1 MGEENNRNN
10 GMDQLLLDAL
20 TARMTTLMDQRLEN
34 FRAEVVHSDRER
46 PRRTSDRSATES
58 YYSHSNRSI
67 GTRRRRRD
75 QEERPKTS
83 DPLGGLKLKIPE
95 FKGTADPEEYLEW
108 EKKIELVFNCRDY
121 TAEYKM
127 KLAPTE
133 FKEYALSWWDNLV
146 TARRRAGD
154 FPVETW
160 NQMKVIMRKIFVP
173 SHYHRE
179 LHFKLRTLS
188 QGSRSVEEYY
198 KEMETLMLRADI
210 QEDREA
216 TMARFMGGL
225 NRDIMDRLEVH
236 HYVEMEE
243 LLHKAIMFEQQ
254 LKRRS
259 YKSSYGASKPHYQKD
274 EKTRESRPFSK
285 PKVEEQSV
293 KGKEVATA
301 SKSRDIQCYKC
312 KGYGHYASSCSNKR
326 VILIR
331 ENGDIE
337 SEEEVSESEEERVE
351 LPTRGELLVTRR
363 TLNLQAKT
371 DGDEQRENL
380 FHTRCMVHGKVCS
393 LVIDGGS
400 CTNVASETMVEK
412 LGLKV
417 IKRPTTYK
425 LQWLN
430 DEGELEVKHQ
440 VKVPLSIGKYE
451 EEILCDV
458 LPMDAGHILL
468 GRPWQSDRRTL
479 HDGFTN
485 RYSFEYKGK
494 KTVLVPLTPQ
504 EVHLDQIA
512 LKKNRASSESK
523 KKQQTNILLQ
533 PKGSSLPHL
542 LIVFKECLNIT
553 KPVQDLPSKIEF
565 LLQEFKD
572 VFPEEAP
579 QGLPPIRGIE
589 HQIDFIPGASLPNKP
604 AYRTNPLETK
614 ELQQQ
619 VTELMEKGHIRESMS
634 PCAVPVLLV
643 DLKSG
648 YHQIRMK
655 EGDEWKT
662 AFKTK
667 QGLYECKN
675 LDEHVEHLRK
685 VDEEK
690 IKAIKEWPSPKT
702 VGEVRS
708 FHGLAGFYRKFVKDF
723 STVAAPLTEV
733 IKKNVGFKW
742 EQFWCSLGMALN
754 SGSLEGG
761 WIWVVLR
768 GY

>member
-1 MGEENNRNN
+1 
-10 GMDQLLLDAL
+10 
-20 TARMTTLMDQRLEN
+20 
-34 FRAEVVHSDRER
+34 
-46 PRRTSDRSATES
+46 
-58 YYSHSNRSI
+58 
-67 GTRRRRRD
+67 
-75 QEERPKTS
+75 
-83 DPLGGLKLKIPE
+83 
-95 FKGTADPEEYLEW
+95 
-108 EKKIELVFNCRDY
+108 
-121 TAEYKM
+121 M

-179 LHFKLRTLS
+179 LYFKLRTLS
-188 QGSRSVEEYY
+188 QGSKSVEEYY

-243 LLHKAIMFEQQ
+243 LLHKAIIFEQQ

-259 YKSSYGASKPHYQKD
+259 YKSSCGTSNPHYQKD
-274 EKTRESRPFSK
+274 EKTRESKPFSK
-285 PKVEEQSV
+285 PKVEEQSI

-301 SKSRDIQCYKC
+301 SKTRDIQCYKC

-331 ENGDIE
+331 ENGEIE
-337 SEEEVSESEEERVE
+337 SEKEEQSESEEERVE
-351 LPTRGELLVTRR
+351 MPARGELLVARR
-363 TLNLQAKT
+363 TLNLQAKIV
-371 DGDEQRENL
+371 GDEQRENL
-380 FHTRCMVHGKVCS
+380 FHTRCMVQGKVCS

-400 CTNVASETMVEK
+400 CTNAASETMVEK
-412 LGLKV
+412 LGLK
-417 IKRPTTYK
+417 IMKRPTTYK

-440 VKVPLSIGKYE
+440 VKIPLSIGKYE
-451 EEILCDV
+451 DEILCDV

-494 KTVLVPLTPQ
+494 KIVLVPLTPQ

-512 LKKNRASSESK
+512 LKKNTASSESK
-523 KKQQTNILLQ
+523 TKQPANLLLQ

-542 LIVFKECLNIT
+542 LFVFKECLNIT
-553 KPVQDLPSKIEF
+553 KPVQDLLSKIQM

-604 AYRTNPLETK
+604 AYRTNPVETK

-643 DLKSG
+643 PKKDGSWRMCVDCRAINNITVKYRHPIPRLDDMLDELHGSSIFFKVDLKSG

-655 EGDEWKT
+655 EGDE
-662 AFKTK
+662 
-667 QGLYECKN
+667 
-675 LDEHVEHLRK
+675 
-685 VDEEK
+685 
-690 IKAIKEWPSPKT
+690 
-702 VGEVRS
+702 
-708 FHGLAGFYRKFVKDF
+708 
-723 STVAAPLTEV
+723 
-733 IKKNVGFKW
+733 
-742 EQFWCSLGMALN
+742 
-754 SGSLEGG
+754 
-761 WIWVVLR
+761 
-768 GY
+768 

>member
-1 MGEENNRNN
+1 
-10 GMDQLLLDAL
+10 
-20 TARMTTLMDQRLEN
+20 
-34 FRAEVVHSDRER
+34 
-46 PRRTSDRSATES
+46 
-58 YYSHSNRSI
+58 
-67 GTRRRRRD
+67 
-75 QEERPKTS
+75 
-83 DPLGGLKLKIPE
+83 
-95 FKGTADPEEYLEW
+95 
-108 EKKIELVFNCRDY
+108 
-121 TAEYKM
+121 
-127 KLAPTE
+127 
-133 FKEYALSWWDNLV
+133 
-146 TARRRAGD
+146 
-154 FPVETW
+154 
-160 NQMKVIMRKIFVP
+160 MRKRFVP

-351 LPTRGELLVTRR
+351 MPTRGELLVTRR

-371 DGDEQRENL
+371 DGNEQRENL

-417 IKRPTTYK
+417 IKRPTAYK

-523 KKQQTNILLQ
+523 KKQQANILLQ
-533 PKGSSLPHL
+533 PKGSFLPHL
-542 LIVFKECLNIT
+542 LIVFKECLHIT
-553 KPVQDLPSKIEF
+553 KPVQDLPSKIQF

-619 VTELMEKGHIRESMS
+619 VTELMDKGHIRESMS

-643 DLKSG
+643 LK
-648 YHQIRMK
+648 
-655 EGDEWKT
+655 
-662 AFKTK
+662 
-667 QGLYECKN
+667 
-675 LDEHVEHLRK
+675 
-685 VDEEK
+685 
-690 IKAIKEWPSPKT
+690 
-702 VGEVRS
+702 
-708 FHGLAGFYRKFVKDF
+708 
-723 STVAAPLTEV
+723 
-733 IKKNVGFKW
+733 
-742 EQFWCSLGMALN
+742 
-754 SGSLEGG
+754 
-761 WIWVVLR
+761 
-768 GY
+768 

>member
-1 MGEENNRNN
+1 
-10 GMDQLLLDAL
+10 
-20 TARMTTLMDQRLEN
+20 
-34 FRAEVVHSDRER
+34 
-46 PRRTSDRSATES
+46 
-58 YYSHSNRSI
+58 
-67 GTRRRRRD
+67 
-75 QEERPKTS
+75 
-83 DPLGGLKLKIPE
+83 
-95 FKGTADPEEYLEW
+95 
-108 EKKIELVFNCRDY
+108 
-121 TAEYKM
+121 
-127 KLAPTE
+127 
-133 FKEYALSWWDNLV
+133 
-146 TARRRAGD
+146 
-154 FPVETW
+154 
-160 NQMKVIMRKIFVP
+160 
-173 SHYHRE
+173 
-179 LHFKLRTLS
+179 
-188 QGSRSVEEYY
+188 
-198 KEMETLMLRADI
+198 
-210 QEDREA
+210 
-216 TMARFMGGL
+216 
-225 NRDIMDRLEVH
+225 
-236 HYVEMEE
+236 
-243 LLHKAIMFEQQ
+243 
-254 LKRRS
+254 
-259 YKSSYGASKPHYQKD
+259 
-274 EKTRESRPFSK
+274 
-285 PKVEEQSV
+285 
-293 KGKEVATA
+293 
-301 SKSRDIQCYKC
+301 
-312 KGYGHYASSCSNKR
+312 
-326 VILIR
+326 
-331 ENGDIE
+331 
-337 SEEEVSESEEERVE
+337 
-351 LPTRGELLVTRR
+351 
-363 TLNLQAKT
+363 
-371 DGDEQRENL
+371 
-380 FHTRCMVHGKVCS
+380 
-393 LVIDGGS
+393 
-400 CTNVASETMVEK
+400 MVEK

-417 IKRPTTYK
+417 IKTPTTYK

-512 LKKNRASSESK
+512 LKKNKATSESK
-523 KKQQTNILLQ
+523 KKQQANILLQ

-553 KPVQDLPSKIEF
+553 KPAQDLPSKIQF

-589 HQIDFIPGASLPNKP
+589 HQINFIPGASLPNKP

-619 VTELMEKGHIRESMS
+619 VTELMKKGHIRESMS

-742 EQFWCSLGMALN
+742 EQFQEEAFQALKEKLTNSPVLSLPDFSKTFEIECDASGIGVGAVLMQEKKPIAFFSEKLGGATLNYPTYDKELYALVRALQTWQHYLWPKEFVIHTDHELCVPN
-754 SGSLEGG
+754 SSLRDLFVKEAHAGGLGGHFGVAKTLNAKSKVQNHVSLDGQKKAELVKQIHEKARINIENKTKLYAKQANKGRKEMIFEEGDLV
-761 WIWVVLR
+761 WIHLR
-768 GY
+768 KDRFPNERKSKLMPRLDGPFKVIRKINNNTYQLDLQ